1 MIVWI
6 AWLGQVMLGNRI
18 GYARLGYA
26 MLRWA
31 SLGLRDLE
39 AVKYLLFYITAVS
52 LSLQK
57 LYIIDVGAKA
67 CLVRS

>member
-1 MIVWI
+1 MISINQISSCQQVFYYSLVWTGY
-6 AWLGQVMLGNRI
+6 AWE

-39 AVKYLLFYITAVS
+39 AVPNLLNLHYCSVIITTKV
-52 LSLQK
+52 L
-57 LYIIDVGAKA
+57 
-67 CLVRS
+67 